1 MSELKFMKC
10 RCGGTVF
17 VSFNFSCA
25 GKPKASMRCDK
36 CGKVAIKIGTDGNLM
51 EIWEKAEMPK
61 KEVFVNVEGKSSICK
76 DCLMYE
82 KCCDE
87 AYRQAYYE
95 GKVDKIL
102 IFLTNRVPCKFFKNK
117 ADYTKVRHGE
127 WIEFE
132 DNFLDTLYQCSVC
145 KEEFVLIEGTPSE
158 NLWSYCPN
166 CGAKMDGKGD

>member
-51 EIWEKAEMPK
+51 EIWEKAEVPK
-61 KEVFVNVEGKSSICK
+61 KEVFVNVEGKSSACK

-82 KCCDE
+82 KCYDE
-87 AYRQAYYE
+87 AFGQAYYE

-102 IFLTNRVPCKFFKNK
+102 IFHTNRVPCKFFKNK
-117 ADYTKVRHGE
+117 ADYTKARHGE
-127 WIEFE
+127 FIHSKTYYDADEC
-132 DNFLDTLYQCSVC
+132 NCSLC
-145 KEEFVLIEGTPSE
+145 GQLMTTAKGIRK
-158 NLWSYCPN
+158 NYCPN
-166 CGAKMDGKGD
+166 CGAKMGRKGD

>member
-127 WIEFE
+127 WIETYNE
-132 DNFLDTLYQCSVC
+132 MVCSKC
-145 KEEFVLIEGTPSE
+145 HLPPLTKEVTNGTIEILTK
-158 NLWSYCPN
+158 YCPN